1 MGGLVCTLF
10 IVVLLGYAVWQP
22 EQLAGLVSKISPG
35 CAFRRYTGISCPGCG
50 GTRAAVALLQGD
62 IVGAVRYNLILPLG
76 VLALM
81 AEYVRML
88 LLHFT
93 RLPDWANHRSYT
105 RIFLFY
111 AWGVLVWFV
120 ARNLLGI

>member
-1 MGGLVCTLF
+1 MGVLVCTLF

-22 EQLAGLVSKISPG
+22 EHLSGLVSTISPG
-35 CAFRRYTGISCPGCG
+35 CTFRRYTGISCPGCG
-50 GTRAAVALLQGD
+50 GTRAAIALLNGD
-62 IVGAVRYNLILPLG
+62 IVGAVRYTLILPLG

-93 RLPDWANHRSYT
+93 RLPDWANHRSYPH
-105 RIFLFY
+105 IFLIY

-120 ARNLLGI
+120 VRNLLGI